1 MLPYTYKRVCN
12 LVDSNFNPQNLPRNV
27 WHAIQILTSKS
38 MVPLS
43 ELMAEGFTQEF
54 GHENMRK
61 KTPVLLCTK
70 CTLLV
75 SWTLIHAKVQCLVL
89 ELG

>member
-54 GHENMRK
+54 GHENMREK
-61 KTPVLLCTK
+61 RRFCCVRNARFWSVGPLYMQKYNV
-70 CTLLV
+70 
-75 SWTLIHAKVQCLVL
+75 
-89 ELG
+89 